1 MSRFWLLWER
11 RRIAFKRQCYV
22 AGIVAAPVLNTR
34 RTESS
39 QHLFTEMDFVPR
51 NEEEAQFEEIVAILQ
66 EQLAWLH
73 AEKAKPEQ
81 IAAARATWKKNL
93 SDKGLDAE
101 EILIEVFDD

>member
-1 MSRFWLLWER
+1 
-11 RRIAFKRQCYV
+11 V

-51 NEEEAQFEEIVAILQ
+51 NEEEAQFEEIVSILQ
-66 EQLAWLH
+66 EQLAWLY

-81 IAAARATWKKNL
+81 IEAARATWKKNL
-93 SDKGLDAE
+93 TEKGLNAE
-101 EILIEVFDD
+101 EILLEVFDE

>member
-1 MSRFWLLWER
+1 M
-11 RRIAFKRQCYV
+11 

-39 QHLFTEMDFVPR
+39 QHVFTEMDFVPR

-73 AEKAKPEQ
+73 AEKATPEQ

-101 EILIEVFDD
+101 EILLEVFDD